1 MLAPSSPCYGTI
13 GDDGIVIFRC
23 PVTLYPSKK
32 NETKTFASQ
41 MRPQLLSVLAHEGD
55 NGLAFPRNGT

>member
-13 GDDGIVIFRC
+13 GDDGIVIF
-23 PVTLYPSKK
+23 LKK